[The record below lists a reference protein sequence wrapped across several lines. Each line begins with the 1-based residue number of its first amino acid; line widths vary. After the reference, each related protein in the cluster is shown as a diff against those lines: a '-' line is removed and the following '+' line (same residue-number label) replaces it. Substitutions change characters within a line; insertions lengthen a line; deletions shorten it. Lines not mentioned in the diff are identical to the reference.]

1 MKLSSRLF
9 DFNLTVKQNT
19 LKLFLSI
26 AILLTFTPFNS
37 ISGANQSNDLSK
49 QAFSYLVEGKLHAAI
64 QTYLKVLKI
73 KPNSAE
79 THHYLGLLYFQIG
92 RGAQAIDHFN
102 KAKLLYKNSND
113 QKSNSNLSIVKNN
126 LDRAYKNLNLKP
138 EYFSSNTLMPA
149 KQGWKSSGIGFFI
162 GKQGYL
168 LTTASSIQGGEK
180 IRVRF
185 SNGKIEPVIL
195 VRELI
200 VYKIAVLKLINANK
214 YLLKPLE
221 FENKPHFEQGNTVY
235 TMDFSKLQNPNPSM
249 YKGVIV
255 KENALENSNKIIQLD
270 LTLTEN
276 RDGGPLFNKNGKVI
290 GLLLGKSGAE
300 KAFSYLKNTSENFS
314 FAIKSSYL
322 RKNMPQQSYKR
333 NKDTIKKLN
342 FNSGINVKN
351 ISKEAINNFA
361 FLEIFN

>member
-1 MKLSSRLF
+1 MSFRQF

-26 AILLTFTPFNS
+26 AILLATTLFQS
-37 ISGANQSNDLSK
+37 ISVANQSNDLSK
-49 QAFSYLVEGKLHAAI
+49 KAFSFLVEGKLNVAI

-73 KPNSAE
+73 KPDSAKA
-79 THHYLGLLYFQIG
+79 HHYLGLLYFQMG
-92 RGAQAIDHFN
+92 SGAQSIDHFN

-113 QKSNSNLSIVKNN
+113 KKSNSNLSIIKNN
-126 LDRAYKNLNLKP
+126 LDRAYEKFDLKP
-138 EYFSSNTLMPA
+138 EYFLSNTLMPA
-149 KQGWKSSGIGFFI
+149 KQGWEPSGIGFFV

-168 LTTASSIQGGEK
+168 LTTASSIQGGKK
-180 IRVRF
+180 IRIRF
-185 SNGKIEPVIL
+185 ANGKTEPVIL

-200 VYKIAVLKLINANK
+200 IFKIAVLKLMNANK
-214 YLLKPLE
+214 YLLKSLE
-221 FENKPHFEQGNTVY
+221 FENKPNFEQGNTVY
-235 TMDFSKLQNPNPSM
+235 TIDFSKLQNPNPSM
-249 YKGVIV
+249 YKGVIL
-255 KENALENSNKIIQLD
+255 KKNALDNSNKIVELD

-300 KAFSYLKNTSENFS
+300 KSFSYLKNASENSS

-322 RKNMPQQSYKR
+322 KKIMPQPPNKR
-333 NKDTIKKLN
+333 NKDAVNNPN

>member
-1 MKLSSRLF
+1 VKL
-9 DFNLTVKQNT
+9 NT

-26 AILLTFTPFNS
+26 TILLASTFFHG

-49 QAFSYLVEGKLHAAI
+49 KAFSFLVEGKLKAAI

-92 RGAQAIDHFN
+92 RGPQAIDHFN
-102 KAKLLYKNSND
+102 KAKLLYKNRND
-113 QKSNSNLSIVKNN
+113 RKSNSNLSIIKNN
-126 LDRAYKNLNLKP
+126 LDRAYKELDLKP
-138 EYFSSNTLMPA
+138 EYFSANTLMPP
-149 KQGWKSSGIGFFI
+149 KQGWKPSGIGFFV

-180 IRVRF
+180 IRIRF
-185 SNGKIEPVIL
+185 ANGRTEPVIL

-200 VYKIAVLKLINANK
+200 IFKIAILRLMNANK
-214 YLLKPLE
+214 YLLKSLE

-235 TMDFSKLQNPNPSM
+235 TIDFSKLQNPNPSM
-249 YKGVIV
+249 YKGVIL
-255 KENALENSNKIIQLD
+255 KENALDNSDKIVELD

-276 RDGGPLFNKNGKVI
+276 RDGGPLFNKSGKVI
-290 GLLLGKSGAE
+290 GLLLGKSLA
-300 KAFSYLKNTSENFS
+300 KKSFAYLKNTSENSS

-322 RKNMPQQSYKR
+322 KKIMPQPPDKR
-333 NKDTIKKLN
+333 NKNTVNKTN

-351 ISKEAINNFA
+351 ISEEAINNFA